1 MIEDHVV
8 PFLQQWKVGLGMLGE
23 QGAEGIHARFNQLE
37 RTYCNMANGVERL
50 RAMVADHFRQV
61 CPENVALEPPCHE
74 TTEEREIIL
83 LKHSDPYMQY
93 YLCLHHKSKGIFL
106 PPVVWCYSC
115 GAEIWRIPL

>member
-37 RTYCNMANGVERL
+37 QTYCNMANGVERL

-61 CPENVALEPPCHE
+61 CPENIALEPPVMKRKKR
-74 TTEEREIIL
+74 EE
-83 LKHSDPYMQY
+83 
-93 YLCLHHKSKGIFL
+93 
-106 PPVVWCYSC
+106 
-115 GAEIWRIPL
+115 